1 MTKIRELYWYVLA
14 AYLVALALGA
24 VAFLALI
31 ATTNKIGFIA
41 VGGVGG
47 LVLLILASLP
57 TFPALYRD
65 VGYVRTATD
74 WNPNP
79 WPYLLGGA
87 LTPVVGFVVGGDIFG
102 PRINL
107 VLSVLS
113 WLGSVATMSLVY
125 LYRRHRFVGV
135 P

>member
-1 MTKIRELYWYVLA
+1 MTEIRELYWYVLA
-14 AYLVALALGA
+14 AYPVALVLAA
-24 VAFLALI
+24 VALLALF
-31 ATTNKIGFIA
+31 ATTNGIGLVA
-41 VGGVGG
+41 VGGIGL
-47 LVLLILASLP
+47 LVLLVLASLP

-65 VGYVRTATD
+65 AGYVGAVTD
-74 WNPNP
+74 WHPNP
-79 WPYLLGGA
+79 WVYLAGGA
-87 LTPVVGFVVGGDIFG
+87 LTPVVGFAVGGNLFG
-102 PRINL
+102 PRLNL